1 MLGTNVGALGCV
13 NVSVCI
19 PGVTSLIHD
28 RVRVTRRARNA
39 VSVTVSSCLGTT
51 FGSDL
56 SFFVRIFLCFVILF
70 LFRFISRFIF
80 ALGSSSSESELLEDA
95 VFFASFRVDLEAGGC
110 FDLPFFGFFAAGAGD
125 GAGCVA
131 SLFSS
136 MAFGLHV
143 HRCVCGYMHYE
154 ICMYIY
160 NCNFNSFIIANGWL
174 DG

>member
-13 NVSVCI
+13 DVFVCT
-19 PGVTSLIHD
+19 PGVTSLIND
-28 RVRVTRRARNA
+28 RVRVTRRAWNA

-80 ALGSSSSESELLEDA
+80 ALGSSSSESELLFPLEDA
-95 VFFASFRVDLEAGGC
+95 CLFASFGCDLDAGGVS
-110 FDLPFFGFFAAGAGD
+110 LRFFGFFAAGAGD
-125 GAGCVA
+125 GAGSVA

-136 MAFGLHV
+136 VAFGLHV
-143 HRCVCGYMHYE
+143 HRCVCGGYMHYE
-154 ICMYIY
+154 IYIYIY
-160 NCNFNSFIIANGWL
+160 NCNFNSFIIAI
-174 DG
+174 

>member
-19 PGVTSLIHD
+19 PGVSSLIHD

-95 VFFASFRVDLEAGGC
+95 VFFASFRVDLEAGDWLFRLAFFRLLCRGC
-110 FDLPFFGFFAAGAGD
+110 RRWSRLRCLPFLIYGVW
-125 GAGCVA
+125 VA
-131 SLFSS
+131 
-136 MAFGLHV
+136 
-143 HRCVCGYMHYE
+143 RT
-154 ICMYIY
+154 
-160 NCNFNSFIIANGWL
+160 
-174 DG
+174 

>member
-28 RVRVTRRARNA
+28 RVRVTSRAWNA

-80 ALGSSSSESELLEDA
+80 ALGSSSSKSELLFPLEDA

-110 FDLPFFGFFAAGAGD
+110 FDLAFFGFFAAGAGD
-125 GAGCVA
+125 GGGCVA

-136 MAFGLHV
+136 VAFGLHV

-154 ICMYIY
+154 IYIY
-160 NCNFNSFIIANGWL
+160 ICNCNFKFHI
-174 DG
+174 